1 MDANNLKDRVKK
13 FLLQERISN
22 SEFAHR
28 AGVSHAY
35 TNSIKKNIGLD
46 VLAKIV
52 EINPAVNL
60 SWLLFGIGSMY
71 TNDTA
76 TIEKLQRE
84 NRELSDKVA
93 MLQKIVTLYERNE
106 NGTK

>member
-1 MDANNLKDRVKK
+1 MDINTLKDRVKK

-22 SEFAHR
+22 SEFAR
-28 AGVSHAY
+28 KAGVSLAY

-46 VLAKIV
+46 VLTKIV
-52 EINPAVNL
+52 DINPAVNL

-93 MLQKIVTLYERNE
+93 MLQKIVQLYERTE
-106 NGTK
+106 SGTK